1 MTVVRSGRGED
12 RLGHVRE
19 VESAMSKGMGLEDI
33 KKNVKLEKYKSWVNY
48 DVLHEYAP
56 EDGVRSKA
64 LPMLRFMYAEV
75 GAVPAGMSLS
85 NAVAQFDVLL
95 GRPLEVLHGENG
107 PGLACLYHP

>member
-1 MTVVRSGRGED
+1 MKTVPLIVRVGMTLLFASFA
-12 RLGHVRE
+12 LGSHD
-19 VESAMSKGMGLEDI
+19 SSP
-33 KKNVKLEKYKSWVNY
+33 Y

-56 EDGVRSKA
+56 EDGVRSNA

-107 PGLACLYHP
+107 PGLACLYHPCALPVTSGADSDV